1 MILKFQ
7 LFYLANKSQKM
18 SAVLYPLIIKA
29 LFKILEHCDVTFDLL
44 DSVAEELLLSLIS
57 FILLPD
63 IKESNAD
70 FTSFLRF

>member
-1 MILKFQ
+1 MLEKVDFSPGGKQQTVRDIPKLHIF
-7 LFYLANKSQKM
+7 
-18 SAVLYPLIIKA
+18 II
-29 LFKILEHCDVTFDLL
+29 ILEHCITFDLL